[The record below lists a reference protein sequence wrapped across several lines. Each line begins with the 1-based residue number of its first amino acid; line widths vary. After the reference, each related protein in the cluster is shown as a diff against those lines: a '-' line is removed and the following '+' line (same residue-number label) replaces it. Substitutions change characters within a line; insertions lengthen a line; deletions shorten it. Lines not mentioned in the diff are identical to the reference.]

1 MLRSDGRIL
10 TTHTC
15 SLPRPPALT
24 QMFLALS
31 KLEKVDR
38 EALSGLVEAATL
50 DVIRE
55 QRGVGIDIGNNGE
68 QARESFFTYVQ
79 HRLSGY
85 GGESDRPLMRDLTA
99 FPTFVTLKWPEY
111 NQRPS
116 VTLIRAPKAIG
127 EVKHISMDPIRE
139 ECEGLGRLL
148 KAEGDPFAETFMTA
162 ASPGIIAAGM
172 LNDFY
177 PTEDEYVLA
186 VADAMRHEYQ
196 HIVASGFVLQ
206 LDCPDLAM
214 ERHSSYADRS
224 LDDFKAYVRRNIAE
238 INRAIE
244 GLPADRIRLHACWG
258 NYEGP
263 HHLDVPLEDI
273 LPLLYEANVGALVLP
288 FANPRH
294 EHEWRA
300 LEKHPPPHDRLIVAG
315 VIDTTTNYVEH
326 PQVVADRIECVAM
339 TLGDPRRVLAG
350 TDCGF
355 GTAAGF
361 GDVAEE
367 VVWLKMRSL
376 VKGAELASKRLFA

>member
-10 TTHTC
+10 TTHTG
-15 SLPRPPALT
+15 SLPRPPSLT
-24 QMFLALS
+24 QMFLVLS
-31 KLEKVDR
+31 KRGEVDR
-38 EALSGLVEAATL
+38 EALRRQVEAATL
-50 DVIRE
+50 DVIRK
-55 QRGVGIDIGNNGE
+55 QRGVGIDVGNNGE

-85 GGESDRPLMRDLTA
+85 GGESDRPLMRDMTA
-99 FPTFVTLKWPEY
+99 FPTFVALKWPAY

-116 VTLIRAPKAIG
+116 VTLIRAPKAIA
-127 EVKHISMDPIRE
+127 EVRHVSMDPIRD
-139 ECEGLGRLL
+139 ECDGFARLL
-148 KAEGDPFAETFMTA
+148 EAEGNPFAETFMTA
-162 ASPGIIAAGM
+162 ASAGIIAAGM

-177 PTEDEYVLA
+177 SSEDEYVLA
-186 VADAMRHEYQ
+186 VADAMRHEYE
-196 HIVASGFVLQ
+196 HIASRGFVLQ

-224 LDDFKAYVRRNIAE
+224 LDDFKAYVRRNIGA
-238 INRAIE
+238 INRAID

-263 HHLDVPLEDI
+263 HHLDVPLEEI

-300 LEKHPPPHDRLIVAG
+300 LEKYPPPHNWLIVAG

-339 TLGDPRRVLAG
+339 TVGDPRRVLAG

-361 GDVAEE
+361 GEVAEE

-376 VKGAELASKRLFA
+376 VEGAELASKRLFG

>member
-10 TTHTC
+10 TTHTG
-15 SLPRPPALT
+15 SLPRPSALT

-31 KLEKVDR
+31 KREDVDR
-38 EALSGLVEAATL
+38 DALSKQVEAATV
-50 DVIRE
+50 DAIRK
-55 QRGVGIDIGNNGE
+55 QRGAGIDVGNNGE

-85 GGESDRPLMRDLTA
+85 GGESDRPLMRDIIA
-99 FPTFVTLKWPEY
+99 FPSFLNLKLPEY
-111 NQRPS
+111 NTRPS
-116 VTLIRAPKAIG
+116 VTLVRAPKAIA
-127 EVKHISMDPIRE
+127 EVRHLSMDPITE
-139 ECEGLGRLL
+139 ECADFSRLL
-148 KAEGDPFAETFMTA
+148 EAEGNPFAETFMTA

-177 PTEDEYVLA
+177 PTEDDYVTA
-186 VADAMRHEYQ
+186 VADAMRPEYRQ
-196 HIVASGFVLQ
+196 ILAAGFVLQ

-224 LDDFKAYVRRNIAE
+224 LDDFKAYVRRNVTA
-238 INRAIE
+238 INRAVDS
-244 GLPADRIRLHACWG
+244 LPRDRIRLHACWG
-258 NYEGP
+258 NYEAP
-263 HHLDVPLEDI
+263 HHLDVAMEEI
-273 LPLLYEANVGALVLP
+273 LPLLYEASVGALVLP

-294 EHEWRA
+294 AHEWRA
-300 LEKHPPPHDRLIVAG
+300 LEKHPPPHNWLIVAG

-339 TLGDPRRVLAG
+339 AVGDPRRVLAG

-361 GDVAEE
+361 GEVAEE

-376 VKGAELASKRLFA
+376 VEGAALASERLFA

>member
-1 MLRSDGRIL
+1 MLRNEGRIL
-10 TTHTC
+10 TTHTG
-15 SLPRPPALT
+15 SLPRPSALT

-31 KLEKVDR
+31 KREDVDR
-38 EALSGLVEAATL
+38 DALRKQVEAATV
-50 DVIRE
+50 DAIRK
-55 QRGVGIDIGNNGE
+55 QRGAGIDVGNNGE

-85 GGESDRPLMRDLTA
+85 GGESDRPLMRDIIA
-99 FPTFVTLKWPEY
+99 FPSFLNLKLPEY
-111 NQRPS
+111 NTRPS
-116 VTLIRAPKAIG
+116 VTLVRAPKAVS
-127 EVKHISMDPIRE
+127 EVQHASMDPITE
-139 ECEGLGRLL
+139 ECADFSRLL
-148 KAEGDPFAETFMTA
+148 EAEGSPFVETFMTA

-177 PTEDEYVLA
+177 PTEDDYVTA
-186 VADAMRHEYQ
+186 VADAMRPEYQ
-196 HIVASGFVLQ
+196 QILAAGFVLQ

-214 ERHSSYADRS
+214 ERHSSYVDRS
-224 LDDFKAYVRRNIAE
+224 LDDFKAYVRRNVTA
-238 INRAIE
+238 INRAVD
-244 GLPADRIRLHACWG
+244 GLPRDRIRLHACWG
-258 NYEGP
+258 NYEAP
-263 HHLDVPLEDI
+263 HHLDVAMEEI

-294 EHEWRA
+294 AHEWRA
-300 LEKHPPPHDRLIVAG
+300 LEKHPPPHNWLIVAG

-339 TLGDPRRVLAG
+339 AVGDPRRVLAG

-361 GDVAEE
+361 SDVAEE

-376 VKGAELASKRLFA
+376 VEGAALASERLFA

>member
-10 TTHTC
+10 TTHTG
-15 SLPRPPALT
+15 SLPRPSALT

-31 KLEKVDR
+31 KREDVDR
-38 EALSGLVEAATL
+38 DALSKQVEAATV
-50 DVIRE
+50 DAIRK
-55 QRGVGIDIGNNGE
+55 QRGAGIDVGNNGE

-85 GGESDRPLMRDLTA
+85 GGESDRPLMRDIIA
-99 FPTFVTLKWPEY
+99 FPSFLNLKLPEY
-111 NQRPS
+111 NTRPS
-116 VTLIRAPKAIG
+116 VTLVRAPKAVS
-127 EVKHISMDPIRE
+127 EVQHVSMDPITE
-139 ECEGLGRLL
+139 ECADFSRLL
-148 KAEGDPFAETFMTA
+148 EAEGNPFAETFMTA

-177 PTEDEYVLA
+177 PTEDDYVTA
-186 VADAMRHEYQ
+186 VADAMRPEYQ
-196 HIVASGFVLQ
+196 QILAAGFVLQ

-224 LDDFKAYVRRNIAE
+224 LDDFKAYVRRNVAA
-238 INRAIE
+238 INRAID
-244 GLPADRIRLHACWG
+244 GLPRDRIRLHACWG
-258 NYEGP
+258 NYEAP
-263 HHLDVPLEDI
+263 HHLDVAMEEI

-294 EHEWRA
+294 AHEWRA
-300 LEKHPPPHDRLIVAG
+300 LEKHPPPHNWLIVAG

-339 TLGDPRRVLAG
+339 AVGDPHRVLAG

-361 GDVAEE
+361 GEVAEE

-376 VKGAELASKRLFA
+376 VEGAALAGERLFA